1 MSRILIGT
9 SSWTEPT
16 LVKAGT
22 FYPKKTMTAE
32 ERLKFYASQ
41 FPVAEVDSTYYAPP
55 TVRNAELW
63 IERTPKDFVFDIK
76 AFALLTGHPARI
88 DRLPKDL
95 AEELPKELARQEER
109 LPRQGP
115 ARWVDEVWE
124 RFREALFPL
133 HSAGKLGVVL
143 FQFPQWFL
151 PGPRLQGL
159 PGRVRRAAARLP
171 HRRRVPAPVWLSEK
185 NAERTLGVPGG
196 ARPAARVRGHAA
208 GVRLEHAR
216 ARGRHREGPGGR
228 AVPRARPRRL
238 VRHGRHGGRPV
249 QVRLLEGASSRSGRR
264 ASRSLAAQARET
276 HVIMNNCYRD
286 FAVKSA
292 RQMARCSTWT
302 SRSGPAPRAGPRGR
316 EGRPGRTP
324 DRRNRIPRLRETLPT
339 LTVAPRTLVRFRRP
353 GSGG

>member
-1 MSRILIGT
+1 MARGARAGT
-9 SSWTEPT
+9 SGTVLVGISAWTEPT

-32 ERLKFYASQ
+32 ERLRFYASQ

-95 AEELPKELARQEER
+95 AEELPKELLAKKNVYRDKAPPE
-109 LPRQGP
+109 
-115 ARWVDEVWE
+115 WVDEVWE

-151 PGPRLQGL
+151 PG
-159 PGRVRRAAARLP
+159 RASKDYLAECAERLP
-171 HRRRVPAPVWLSEK
+171 DYRVAVEFRHRSWLSEK
-185 NAERTLGVPGG
+185 NVERTLGFLEEHDLPLVCVDMPQGFDSSM
-196 ARPAARVRGHAA
+196 PALAAATAKDLAVVRF
-208 GVRLEHAR
+208 
-216 ARGRHREGPGGR
+216 
-228 AVPRARPRRL
+228 
-238 VRHGRHGGRPV
+238 HGRDPDAWSDTGGTAAERFKYDYTKGE
-249 QVRLLEGASSRSGRR
+249 LEEWTPRIED
-264 ASRSLAAQARET
+264 LAAQARET

-286 FAVKSA
+286 YAVKSA
-292 RQMARCSTWT
+292 RQMASLLDLD
-302 SRSGPAPRAGPRGR
+302 
-316 EGRPGRTP
+316 E
-324 DRRNRIPRLRETLPT
+324 
-339 LTVAPRTLVRFRRP
+339 
-353 GSGG
+353 

>member
-1 MSRILIGT
+1 MARGARAGT
-9 SSWTEPT
+9 PGTVLVGISAWTEPT

-32 ERLKFYASQ
+32 ERLKFYSSQ

-95 AEELPKELARQEER
+95 ADELPKDLLEKKNVYRDKA
-109 LPRQGP
+109 PP
-115 ARWVDEVWE
+115 AWVDEVWT

-143 FQFPQWFL
+143 FQFPHWFF
-151 PGPRLQGL
+151 
-159 PGRVRRAAARLP
+159 PGRASRDYLTECAERLP
-171 HRRRVPAPVWLSEK
+171 DYRVAVEFRHHSWLSEK
-185 NAERTLGVPGG
+185 NAERTLGFLEEQDLPLVCVDMPQGFDSSM
-196 ARPAARVRGHAA
+196 PAIAAATAKDLAVVRF
-208 GVRLEHAR
+208 
-216 ARGRHREGPGGR
+216 
-228 AVPRARPRRL
+228 
-238 VRHGRHGGRPV
+238 HGRDPDAWSDTAGTAADRFKYDYSTDELREWAP
-249 QVRLLEGASSRSGRR
+249 RIED
-264 ASRSLAAQARET
+264 LAVQARET

-292 RQMARCSTWT
+292 RQLASLLDLD
-302 SRSGPAPRAGPRGR
+302 
-316 EGRPGRTP
+316 E
-324 DRRNRIPRLRETLPT
+324 
-339 LTVAPRTLVRFRRP
+339 
-353 GSGG
+353 